1 MSKLSLMLLVA
12 ALIAIVACVLMIL
25 LMVAND
31 RHSDQPRWFR
41 RVRSLGGALWFG
53 LFSIFFGCYWAS
65 VARDAARRGTVITS
79 PDIGWM
85 TPTHGYAAA
94 GLVVLMG
101 LYSIVL
107 WVRERRASNSDA
119 TRRI

>member
-1 MSKLSLMLLVA
+1 MLMA
-12 ALIAIVACVLMIL
+12 ATAAVVVVCVVLIVF
-25 LMVAND
+25 MVAND

-85 TPTHGYAAA
+85 TPTHGYIAA

-101 LYSIVL
+101 LYLMFL
-107 WVRERRASNSDA
+107 WARERRASNSDA

>member
-1 MSKLSLMLLVA
+1 VSKLSLMLMAVTIILGV
-12 ALIAIVACVLMIL
+12 VCVLLIIF
-25 LMVAND
+25 MVAND
-31 RHSDQPRWFR
+31 RHADQPQWFHR
-41 RVRSLGGALWFG
+41 IRSLGGGLWFG
-53 LFSIFFGCYWAS
+53 LFAIFGGCYWAS
-65 VARDAARRGTVITS
+65 VARDADRRHTVITS

-101 LYSIVL
+101 LYSIFL
-107 WVRERRASNSDA
+107 WMRERRASNSNT

>member
-1 MSKLSLMLLVA
+1 VSKLSLMLLVA
-12 ALIAIVACVLMIL
+12 TIIAIVACVLMIL
-25 LMVAND
+25 LMVASD

-85 TPTHGYAAA
+85 TPTHGYVAA

-101 LYSIVL
+101 LYSIFL
-107 WVRERRASNSDA
+107 WVRERRTSNSDA